1 LGVLGL
7 TAHSSEMPG
16 EGVDMGQRVYV
27 HHLTLTKP
35 AAMSKDIATRTLRVG
50 PREPTGADRCRP
62 VPTGAD
68 RCRPVPTGAD
78 RCRPVPT
85 GADWCRKLAPASVFA
100 GTPNAS
106 SATTH

>member
-50 PREPTGADRCRP
+50 PSNADWCRL
-62 VPTGAD
+62 VPTGA
-68 RCRPVPTGAD
+68 
-78 RCRPVPT
+78 
-85 GADWCRKLAPASVFA
+85 AS
-100 GTPNAS
+100 
-106 SATTH
+106 